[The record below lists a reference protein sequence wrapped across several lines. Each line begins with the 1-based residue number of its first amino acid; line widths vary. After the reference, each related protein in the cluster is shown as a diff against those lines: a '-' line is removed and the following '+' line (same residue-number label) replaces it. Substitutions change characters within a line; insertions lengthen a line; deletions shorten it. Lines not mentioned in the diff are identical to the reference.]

1 MCEVCRLII
10 LGAFAYGPPE
20 RINTTINSSPSD
32 LPVSSPSARVSSRRN
47 SNRRLL
53 PQNTKETGQGLEHQ
67 YTTPHTPQ
75 NQVSSSDRYALTSRV
90 SQAQEIV
97 RGVEHSGFS
106 PTRIYSG
113 NAGQFKNDHQII
125 PFGNGPPMAH
135 GIQLVSPHELPD
147 RFRQV
152 FPYELFNAV
161 QSKCF
166 APIYKT
172 NNNIVVSAPT
182 GSGKTALLE
191 LAICKLVE
199 SYGSGQFKIVYQ
211 APIKSLCSERMR
223 DWTKKFSHLNLPVA
237 ELTGDTSNAE
247 MSRVGNASIIITT
260 PEKWDSITR
269 KWTDYQKLL
278 QLVKLFLIDEVHILK
293 DARGATLEAV
303 VSRMHSIG
311 ASVRFVALS
320 ATVPNA

>member
-1 MCEVCRLII
+1 MRKLTI
-10 LGAFAYGPPE
+10 LDDFVYRPSEHTAVAA
-20 RINTTINSSPSD
+20 NSSPLD
-32 LPVSSPSARVSSRRN
+32 LPASSPSARVSSRRI

-53 PQNTKETGQGLEHQ
+53 PSNTRDIEQGSELE
-67 YTTPHTPQ
+67 YITPHTPQ
-75 NQVSSSDRYALTSRV
+75 NQVSPSNRHTLASRTSQLQNTDRNS
-90 SQAQEIV
+90 
-97 RGVEHSGFS
+97 EHSGFS
-106 PTRIYSG
+106 PAQQTYPD
-113 NAGQFKNDHQII
+113 NARSFRNDRQII
-125 PFGNGPPMAH
+125 DFGNGPPMAH
-135 GIQLVSPHELPD
+135 GIQLVSPHALPD

-237 ELTGDTSNAE
+237 ELTGDT
-247 MSRVGNASIIITT
+247 R
-260 PEKWDSITR
+260 
-269 KWTDYQKLL
+269 
-278 QLVKLFLIDEVHILK
+278 LVNWFFH
-293 DARGATLEAV
+293 
-303 VSRMHSIG
+303 MHSSPLTPSSNLIFY
-311 ASVRFVALS
+311 SLRLCQLLIF
-320 ATVPNA
+320 